1 MFLRFINLCSQT
13 GKVNSL
19 LSISFSYSHSGTHQD
34 GPLCRLNHSQRVT
47 WALKWKNTTHYV
59 SITLKLGRP
68 DDLYAIYRK
77 MSDFGK
83 I

>member
-1 MFLRFINLCSQT
+1 MFLKFINWCSQT

-19 LSISFSYSHSGTHQD
+19 LPISFSYLHSGTHQD

-47 WALKWKNTTHYV
+47 WALKWKNTAQDV
-59 SITLKLGRP
+59 STMLKLGRP
-68 DDLYAIYRK
+68 DDLYAIYIK
-77 MSDFGK
+77 MSDFCK